1 MALKNSN
8 EYIKSLIESNEPF
21 LISRVGDLETK
32 VSVQYDSNGHVNSNV
47 SCNILHVK
55 NGIYCNNME
64 ELNIY
69 AKLHAECIQNSTA
82 LACFNPGSH
91 VTHSE
96 NHFVKKYKLKTVPS
110 RIVEPFYCI
119 EQDLIPWS
127 HSLLGKKVLIIN
139 PFVDSMQ
146 QQLKNGF
153 QIFKHQPLFLEGQE
167 FIFYKCFNALGMNKP
182 HNNWIETFEIMCNDI
197 SKLDFDIALLGCG
210 GYGLPLCN
218 YIHKNLNKSA
228 MYVGGGLQLF
238 FGVMGNRWES
248 RDFWKTIIAENGCTF
263 IKPSK
268 EEQIKNQNRIENACY
283 W

>member
-1 MALKNSN
+1 MALHTSN
-8 EYIKSLIESNEPF
+8 EYVKSLIESNEPF

-47 SCNILHVK
+47 SSNALH
-55 NGIYCNNME
+55 NNAGIYCNNME
-64 ELNIY
+64 ELNTY

-91 VTHSE
+91 VSHSE
-96 NHFVKKYKLKTVPS
+96 NHFVKKYKLKTVRS
-110 RIVEPFYCI
+110 RILEPFYCI
-119 EQDLIPWS
+119 EQGLIPWS
-127 HSLLGKKVLIIN
+127 HSLMGKKVLIIN

-146 QQLKNGF
+146 QQLKSGF

-167 FIFYKCFNALGMNKP
+167 FIFYKCFSTNGMNRT

-248 RDFWKTIIAENGCTF
+248 RDFWKTIIAKNGCTF
-263 IKPSK
+263 IKPGK
-268 EEQIKNQNRIENACY
+268 EEQIKNQNSIESACY